1 MADSRPEREGDAL
14 LVGQEPVEP
23 KAVDLDG
30 GVDGIEYFSVR
41 YSPDGKLVACGCGDG
56 VIRVFNRVS
65 GKVAYK
71 LNVGASSELPI
82 TCVRFRP
89 QPASSSAQNI
99 VVAACAD
106 GSLQHFHASTQQ
118 RLHRIDEPGNEIYAI
133 DFTTSGDLLAS
144 AGHDGKVRL
153 YDETNKALISVM
165 GSGPFQNQTTGHASR
180 VFSVRFMPYSKN
192 VLVSGG
198 WDNTIQIW
206 DVRTGRAE
214 RYVFGPHIAGD
225 ALDVTSTGRILT
237 GSWRTEDQLQLW
249 DLSSGKM
256 ICDIAWRNAPMV
268 YAVAFSANGTSF
280 VAGGTSPNSAAVF
293 DLVGNGYT
301 CRTTSMLP
309 ALGGVYSAAI
319 NPSGQR
325 VLFAGAGRH
334 VRELTLA

>member
-1 MADSRPEREGDAL
+1 MYRLPPYHVRPDAD
-14 LVGQEPVEP
+14 
-23 KAVDLDG
+23 DL
-30 GVDGIEYFSVR
+30 
-41 YSPDGKLVACGCGDG
+41 
-56 VIRVFNRVS
+56 
-65 GKVAYK
+65 
-71 LNVGASSELPI
+71 
-82 TCVRFRP
+82 
-89 QPASSSAQNI
+89 
-99 VVAACAD
+99 AAGAD

-118 RLHRIDEPGNEIYAI
+118 RLHRIDEPGNEIYAVSGEGPTTLGQGREVDPVVQI

-249 DLSSGKM
+249 DLSSGV
-256 ICDIAWRNAPMV
+256 RPAP
-268 YAVAFSANGTSF
+268 SADG
-280 VAGGTSPNSAAVF
+280 
-293 DLVGNGYT
+293 
-301 CRTTSMLP
+301 LP
-309 ALGGVYSAAI
+309 V
-319 NPSGQR
+319 
-325 VLFAGAGRH
+325 
-334 VRELTLA
+334 